1 MKDFFSLKR
10 LGLSL
15 IIFVATGFIVFAVV
29 RAVIDVPAGPGSL
42 AAGMMAL
49 FLMLVVFVITF
60 PVVRFLAGRYL
71 FGESAGT
78 GIGYAFLDLVLFSII
93 VVAGFYAYG
102 ALDNYWQETYSERA
116 AEEIVYE
123 ATLRQ
128 DESHCDEI
136 PRTQEEFRN
145 ACHAV
150 FENKMDICKQAMS
163 EDECRQNVI
172 LANAV
177 TLQCESEKDKGCG
190 YAADRAIWARAIRD
204 RDRNMCQQIT
214 DDEFRK
220 RCQNTLEETQ
230 KLFSGTIKE
239 CTQTAKEI
247 GSESGGYYECI
258 VGTAMYQNKPE
269 QCSQATKENIYPGL
283 SDDLKQF
290 EYYKMDRLYENLR
303 ETCREQLSK
312 EIDIEYGRGYTATTK
327 ARNFYSISD
336 RVDSIFSAVVFGG

>member
-10 LGLSL
+10 LGLSFV
-15 IIFVATGFIVFAVV
+15 IFLGTGFIVFVV
-29 RAVIDVPAGPGSL
+29 VQSVTDVPAGPGSF
-42 AAGMMAL
+42 AAGVAL
-49 FLMLVVFVITF
+49 LFAALIVFVIAF
-60 PVVRFLAGRYL
+60 PAVRFFAGKYYL
-71 FGESAGT
+71 SEKSSKAWS
-78 GIGYAFLDLVLFSII
+78 YAFWELILFSAII
-93 VVAGFYAYG
+93 VAGFYAYG
-102 ALDNYWQETYSERA
+102 GLDNYWQETYSERA

-128 DESHCDEI
+128 GESHCDSI
-136 PRTQEEFRN
+136 PRTQEEFKN

-150 FENKMDICKQAMS
+150 FDNKMEICKKAMS
-163 EDECRQNVI
+163 QDECRQNVI

-177 TLQCESEKDKGCG
+177 TPRCESEKDKGCG

-204 RDRNMCQQIT
+204 RDRNMCKQIT
-214 DDEFRK
+214 DDAFQK

-230 KLFSGTIKE
+230 QLYAGTVKE

-269 QCSQATKENIYPGL
+269 QCNQATKENIYPGL

-303 ETCREQLSK
+303 ETCRKQLSK
-312 EIDIEYGRGYTATTK
+312 EIDIEYGRGYTATTR
-327 ARNFYSISD
+327 ARNFYSIPD